1 MAEQSAGAGTEVA
14 WPAKP
19 RLLLRP
25 VAEEAPAANS
35 RAPAFG
41 FLPSDEE
48 EANEPDVWNAQT
60 RSINRCFYSSQK
72 QRENCT
78 RCCSVNS
85 KITPAP
91 GKATP
96 PHPLRRSGD
105 RGAGRSLTRGHAA
118 RVRWRWG
125 LVPGQMLCLSGA
137 GLPICKI
144 KTNFEDVAE
153 NRDLLNK

>member
-1 MAEQSAGAGTEVA
+1 MGTEVA

-19 RLLLRP
+19 RMPLRP

-48 EANEPDVWNAQT
+48 EANEPDIWNSQT
-60 RSINRCFYSSQK
+60 CSI
-72 QRENCT
+72 EPLLPLLPEAT
-78 RCCSVNS
+78 RKLHRMLLCQLKNH
-85 KITPAP
+85 TRP
-91 GKATP
+91 GKGNAATP
-96 PHPLRRSGD
+96 TSQIRRP
-105 RGAGRSLTRGHAA
+105 RRRKVTQGHAA

-144 KTNFEDVAE
+144 KTNFEDAAE